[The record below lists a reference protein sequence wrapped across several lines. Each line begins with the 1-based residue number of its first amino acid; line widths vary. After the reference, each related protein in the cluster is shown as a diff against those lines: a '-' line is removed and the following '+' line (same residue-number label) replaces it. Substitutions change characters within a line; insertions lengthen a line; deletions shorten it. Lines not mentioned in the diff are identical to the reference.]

1 MTSSKLSLINLI
13 LREMLTSDRTERC
26 PEPSSVMRDPRN
38 VESFHDQGGDRDALI
53 PVYHFN
59 ALAISALLPLGG
71 TLIDLGSGS
80 GQFLS
85 HLARCRPDCRI
96 VGLDLSEEMVSVGE
110 RSLRTSGLDAMVRLH
125 VGDMTSFSRD
135 ISERVDV
142 VSSIFAFHHL
152 PSSESLIRCL
162 SEIKEVRKQ
171 WGCGIWIFDHT
182 RPRSIKTA
190 KLFPIVFTPEAPES
204 FRRDSMNSLLASFSF
219 RELTESIDAASPGT
233 FNHEC
238 SRILRLY
245 QIHWLKSDGGRMAER
260 QAFSCKVELS
270 RRQYSLFR
278 QLRMLFKRAPF

>member
-13 LREMLTSDRTERC
+13 FREMLTSDRTERR
-26 PEPSSVMRDPRN
+26 PEPSSVMRDPQN
-38 VESFHDQGGDRDALI
+38 VKSFHDQGGGSNALI
-53 PVYHFN
+53 PVYYFN
-59 ALAISALLPLGG
+59 ALAVSALLPQGG
-71 TLIDLGSGS
+71 TLIDLGSGT

-85 HLARCRPDCRI
+85 YLARCRSDCRI
-96 VGLDLSEEMVSVGE
+96 VGLELSEEMVSVGE
-110 RSLRTSGLDAMVRLH
+110 RSLKTSGLDARIRLH
-125 VGDMTSFSRD
+125 VGDMTNFSRY

-152 PSSESLIRCL
+152 PSSENLIRCL
-162 SEIKEVRKQ
+162 SEIKEVRKR
-171 WGCGIWIFDHT
+171 WDCGIWIFDHA
-182 RPRSIKTA
+182 RPRSIETA
-190 KLFPIVFTPEAPES
+190 KLFPDIFTPEAPES
-204 FRRDSMNSLLASFSF
+204 FKSDSMNSLLASFSF
-219 RELTESIDAASPGT
+219 RELTESIDAASLRT
-233 FNHEC
+233 CNHER